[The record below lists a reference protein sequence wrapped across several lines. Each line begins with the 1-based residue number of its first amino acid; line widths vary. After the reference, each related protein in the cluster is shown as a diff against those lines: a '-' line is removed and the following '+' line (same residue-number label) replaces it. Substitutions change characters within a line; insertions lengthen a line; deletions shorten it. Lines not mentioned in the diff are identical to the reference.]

1 MYNGLPTVKKPL
13 KNSLNLL
20 LKLLK
25 NNDIKQLKTTTNK
38 KTLNKKGL

>member
-1 MYNGLPTVKKPL
+1 MYKGVPTGTKPL

-20 LKLLK
+20 LKRRK